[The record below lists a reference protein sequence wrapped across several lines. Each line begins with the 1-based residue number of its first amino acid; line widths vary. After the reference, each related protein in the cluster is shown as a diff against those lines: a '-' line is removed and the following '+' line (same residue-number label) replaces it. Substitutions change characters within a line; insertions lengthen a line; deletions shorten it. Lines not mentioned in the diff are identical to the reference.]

1 MEVTTVVGIVI
12 AVIIM
17 LFGLKMLFKKPAD
30 AAPSLDS
37 ELHVD
42 SDSQQP
48 VIPRHVRDQLQNATE
63 EASSAEPTQDLTSSE
78 AKTENAEVK
87 AVEASSNAESAVDS
101 LEPELAKAV
110 DVVTEPSAQVK
121 KTEAK
126 EPAEFSLNANIAKA
140 EISEFEEES
149 SILDEHLHEQQRVD
163 EESALSTAVEFIALN
178 IYPERRV
185 LSGEKTLKVLL
196 KYGLRFGEMACFHR
210 YSQDDSKLLFSVL
223 QITDEGAAGFD
234 LETLSTE
241 QVKGLAFF
249 LALPH
254 SDVQNAFDTMDS
266 ISRLIAR
273 EIDGTVYDQNN
284 QEFTPQLREQW
295 RHQAIDYRSGHA
307 AEV

>member
-17 LFGLKMLFKKPAD
+17 LFGLRMLFKKPAD

-48 VIPRHVRDQLQNATE
+48 VIPRHVRDQLQNAAE
-63 EASSAEPTQDLTSSE
+63 EASSAEPIQDLTSSE

-110 DVVTEPSAQVK
+110 DVATEPSAQVK

-185 LSGEKTLKVLL
+185 LSGEITLKVLL
-196 KYGLRFGEMACFHR
+196 KYGFTNHR
-210 YSQDDSKLLFSVL
+210 
-223 QITDEGAAGFD
+223 
-234 LETLSTE
+234 
-241 QVKGLAFF
+241 
-249 LALPH
+249 
-254 SDVQNAFDTMDS
+254 
-266 ISRLIAR
+266 
-273 EIDGTVYDQNN
+273 
-284 QEFTPQLREQW
+284 
-295 RHQAIDYRSGHA
+295 
-307 AEV
+307 

>member
-17 LFGLKMLFKKPAD
+17 LFGLRMLFKKPAD

-48 VIPRHVRDQLQNATE
+48 VIPRHVRDQLQNTTE
-63 EASSAEPTQDLTSSE
+63 TSSAEPTQNLTSSE
-78 AKTENAEVK
+78 AKTENTEANAAETI
-87 AVEASSNAESAVDS
+87 SNTESVADS

-110 DVVTEPSAQVK
+110 DVATELSTQVK
-121 KTEAK
+121 KTEVK
-126 EPAEFSLNANIAKA
+126 EAAEFSLNANIAKA